1 MATISEI
8 AQKANVSRTLV
19 SRVLNNKPGVS
30 PANREKILSVIKEY
44 NYVPNGLARA
54 LVLQKTS
61 TIGVVMDE
69 LCQSFFFDLIRGLQD
84 AGEELGYNMLFCSG
98 NNNIDTKMKYVDYFS
113 QGRTDG
119 IIAYGSNLTDE
130 QIFRSIAEKSKC
142 VLIEGNLPNCNVNKI
157 QLDNFKG
164 AYLATEHLIHLGY
177 KNILHISGDMNYD
190 VSLERLN
197 GYVQAMHDHKI
208 PLKPNSI
215 IYADYGEDVAY
226 RQMKQLLDS
235 GLKPDACFV
244 GADKPAFGVLRAA
257 MEKGLSFPDDLAV
270 IGFDDD
276 TPDSRNILFPG
287 LTTMRQPLYEMGR
300 TSVELLVDSIKHPDQ
315 EPMTKKFETTLII
328 RDTCP

>member
-30 PANREKILSVIKEY
+30 PKNREKILSVIKEY

-54 LVLQKTS
+54 LVLQKTF

-69 LCQSFFFDLIRGLQD
+69 LCQSFFFDLIKGLQD
-84 AGEELGYNMLFCSG
+84 AGEELGYNILFCSG
-98 NNNIDTKMKYVDYFS
+98 SGSMDIKMKYVDYFS

-130 QIFRSIAEKSKC
+130 RIFRSIAEKSKF
-142 VLIEGNLPNCNVNKI
+142 VLIEGNVPNCNINKI
-157 QLDNFKG
+157 RLDNFKG
-164 AYLATEHLIHLGY
+164 AYLATEHLIRLGY
-177 KNILHISGDMNYD
+177 KNIVHISGDMNYD

-197 GYVQAMHDHKI
+197 GYVQAMHDHRI
-208 PLKPNSI
+208 PLSPDSI
-215 IYADYGEDVAY
+215 LYADYGEEIAY
-226 RQMKQLLDS
+226 RQMKQFLDS
-235 GLKPDACFV
+235 GKRPDACFA
-244 GADKPAFGVLRAA
+244 GADKPAFGALRAA

-276 TPDSRNILFPG
+276 TPDSRDIVFPG

-300 TSVELLVDSIKHPDQ
+300 ASVELLIDSINHP
-315 EPMTKKFETTLII
+315 EKEAVTRNFETTLII

>member
-30 PANREKILSVIKEY
+30 PENREKILSIIKEY

-54 LVLQKTS
+54 LVLQKTL
-61 TIGVVMDE
+61 TIGVVMDD
-69 LCQSFFFDLIRGLQD
+69 LCESFFFNLIKGLQD
-84 AGEELGYNMLFCSG
+84 AGEELGYNMLFCGGSS
-98 NNNIDTKMKYVDYFS
+98 NLDIKMKYVDYFS

-130 QIFRSIAEKSKC
+130 QLFRNIAEKSKC
-142 VLIEGNLPNCNVNKI
+142 VIVESNLSNCKVNQV
-157 QLDNFKG
+157 QLDNFHG
-164 AYLATEHLIHLGY
+164 AYLATEHLIKLGY
-177 KNILHISGDMNYD
+177 KNIIHITGDMNYD

-197 GYVQAMHDHKI
+197 GFVQAMHDYRI
-208 PLKPNSI
+208 PLNLGSI
-215 IYADYGEDVAY
+215 IYADYRENVAY
-226 RQMKQLLDS
+226 QQMKQLLNS
-235 GLKPDACFV
+235 GQKPDACFV

-257 MEKGLSFPDDLAV
+257 MENGLNFPNDLAV

-276 TPDSRNILFPG
+276 TPDSRDIVFPG

-300 TSVELLVDSIKHPDQ
+300 ASVELLVDSINHP
-315 EPMTKKFETTLII
+315 EHEAVTKKFQAELII
-328 RDTCP
+328 RDTCL